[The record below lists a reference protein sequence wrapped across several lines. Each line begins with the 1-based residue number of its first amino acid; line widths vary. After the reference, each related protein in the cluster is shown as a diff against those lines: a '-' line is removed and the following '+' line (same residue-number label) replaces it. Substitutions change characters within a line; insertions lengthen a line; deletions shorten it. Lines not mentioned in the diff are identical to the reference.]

1 MICPGFV
8 ATRQADEQLS
18 EQVRDL
24 GIFRQDVVDTAM
36 PGETVDRKFS
46 TVEDTREFEP
56 VVARD
61 LPRPVCDDF
70 DYRAATDRES
80 LRQALLAADRRDVGR
95 SFGLRQVR
103 EIAEVR
109 DLASEIDLGVITVAT
124 DSAALLPSQV
134 EQLRQMGLLIR
145 GPRPTIRP
153 SCSSSRVIPMLSGM
167 LATIF
172 CYRIGGPSRWRGPS
186 ARISGFPQKP
196 WSFRVTANASSM
208 FRPGMPN
215 ARTGWWPIAG
225 LLH

>member
-1 MICPGFV
+1 
-8 ATRQADEQLS
+8 
-18 EQVRDL
+18 
-24 GIFRQDVVDTAM
+24 M

-46 TVEDTREFEP
+46 TVEDTREFKP

-134 EQLRQMGLLIR
+134 EQLRQMGLLMR

-153 SCSSSRVIPMLSGM
+153 SCSSSRS
-167 LATIF
+167 
-172 CYRIGGPSRWRGPS
+172 YRCCRGCWRQSSAIGS
-186 ARISGFPQKP
+186 AG
-196 WSFRVTANASSM
+196 RV
-208 FRPGMPN
+208 G
-215 ARTGWWPIAG
+215 GAG
-225 LLH
+225 LLRVFRGSRRNHGRSGLWRTLPRCSDPECRTREPAGGHSPDCCTDAVIPSCEIPASAAVPAMYSGRGPAGD